1 MLCQDESIEQ
11 KKGGIKTVNANDGDA
26 QLKSMIEPNSN
37 SRISKFKIAVFRA
50 CCNRALGRRISR
62 EVV

>member
-1 MLCQDESIEQ
+1 M
-11 KKGGIKTVNANDGDA
+11 GIKTINANDGNA

-37 SRISKFKIAVFRA
+37 SRISKFKIAIFRA